1 MSRICAC
8 AVPLRTPSA
17 RRFLHAQD
25 GTTAIEY
32 ALIASGVSIAIVT
45 SITTLGSAIMTN
57 FYNKLATLF

>member
-1 MSRICAC
+1 MRRPA
-8 AVPLRTPSA
+8 ANALA

-25 GTTAIEY
+25 GATAIEY